1 MHRLIQICTCILY
14 LANTLCPAA
23 AAAAADESG
32 FLLINEYLQ
41 SSGGPP
47 EVFAVGDV
55 ASSATHP
62 RPKAGVYAV
71 RQVRHTVAAVVAMA
85 AMVTVAAMAAMTAV
99 AAISASGFSAQLNAQ
114 GLRVVGCKC
123 T

>member
-1 MHRLIQICTCILY
+1 VV
-14 LANTLCPAA
+14 AA
-23 AAAAADESG
+23 ACCVVDASG

-41 SSGGPP
+41 SAGGPP

-55 ASSATHP
+55 ASSVTDP

-71 RQVRHTVAAVVAMA
+71 RQVRAAVLFCANG
-85 AMVTVAAMAAMTAV
+85 
-99 AAISASGFSAQLNAQ
+99 SY
-114 GLRVVGCKC
+114 GLAGSNLCCLHWVMRRR

>member
-1 MHRLIQICTCILY
+1 MVTYPSVFILY
-14 LANTLCPAA
+14 EAKSVCL

-32 FLLINEYLQ
+32 FLLINECLQ

-47 EVFAVGDV
+47 EVFAVGDC

-71 RQVRHTVAAVVAMA
+71 RQVRHTQTCYHASAHNTVQKVQVAYIVSLA
-85 AMVTVAAMAAMTAV
+85 
-99 AAISASGFSAQLNAQ
+99 
-114 GLRVVGCKC
+114 R
-123 T
+123 